1 MHQAPDCQI
10 WISSE
15 IKSESHPFLK
25 SYGYKFLFIYSVT
38 MFWWEW
44 VQTGCF
50 IKNPIPMTTEKVS
63 GVSRNLYKFIYQ
75 LESGSEAYVL
85 WNVYLKQD
93 EDRSIPVVFLFYILT
108 LSIDKVSLFI
118 YLFILLSA

>member
-1 MHQAPDCQI
+1 
-10 WISSE
+10 
-15 IKSESHPFLK
+15 
-25 SYGYKFLFIYSVT
+25 
-38 MFWWEW
+38 
-44 VQTGCF
+44 
-50 IKNPIPMTTEKVS
+50 MTTEKVS